1 MPADRLPVKAKT
13 SRQWA
18 SLDREPSGRQEAI
31 GASRPSGRFAPLL
44 TLEVSKWLV
53 LPIVPL
59 LFGSLILRLSAGS
72 SAPGAALG
80 SPYPAMGGRCS
91 RPPLTLAQSVQKCLK
106 SWHLLAS
113 CLAAGWWYASS
124 NDRPAEGEKKEPRKA
139 APLRLDTISNI
150 SRAKT
155 TEKARPRLEKQAV
168 RGVEKMA

>member
-1 MPADRLPVKAKT
+1 MPADRLPVKAYA

-18 SLDREPSGRQEAI
+18 SLDREPTGRQEVI

-53 LPIVPL
+53 HPIVPL
-59 LFGSLILRLSAGS
+59 HFDSLILLLSAGS
-72 SAPGAALG
+72 FVLGAASG
-80 SPYPAMGGRCS
+80 SPYPAMSGRCS
-91 RPPLTLAQSVQKCLK
+91 RPPLTLVQSVQKCLK
-106 SWHLLAS
+106 IWHLLAS
-113 CLAAGWWYASS
+113 CLAAGWWCASS
-124 NDRPAEGEKKEPRKA
+124 SGNPAESAKKEPRKA

-150 SRAKT
+150 SRTQT